1 MNTLERMRQEAAFIY
16 KPIKLEELKLPVG
29 SRLPFVVERIAE
41 VTTEQFN
48 HMGEELY
55 GYYRF
60 LYDNRDVMWYDADQ
74 RQMHCILITT
84 VDRKDGI
91 LLEAEGYAY
100 AQYAAYV
107 PELTH
112 MDLEKIPKIEQPD
125 LSADLPVEY
134 WIEHPMFPQQE
145 ENTSTKES
153 R

>member
-48 HMGEELY
+48 HMGEELD

-100 AQYAAYV
+100 ARYAAYV

-112 MDLEKIPKIEQPD
+112 MDLEKITKIEQPD
-125 LSADLPVEY
+125 LSA
-134 WIEHPMFPQQE
+134 
-145 ENTSTKES
+145 ENWDIV
-153 R
+153 

>member
-1 MNTLERMRQEAAFIY
+1 MNNLERMRQEAAFIY

-60 LYDNRDVMWYDADQ
+60 LYDNRDVMCYDADQ

-100 AQYAAYV
+100 ARYAAYV

-134 WIEHPMFPQQE
+134 WIEHPMFPQKE

>member
-29 SRLPFVVERIAE
+29 SRLPFIVERIAE

-100 AQYAAYV
+100 ARYAAYV

-125 LSADLPVEY
+125 LSA
-134 WIEHPMFPQQE
+134 
-145 ENTSTKES
+145 ENWGIV
-153 R
+153 

>member
-48 HMGEELY
+48 HMGEELD

-100 AQYAAYV
+100 ARYAAYV

-112 MDLEKIPKIEQPD
+112 MDLEKITKIEQPD